1 MNVKSRNTVRVSVV
15 DQFGPNPWDK
25 NKALRLQEEKLLPA
39 VREGKTIVY
48 DFDGV
53 RRLSQSFAG
62 ALVGALRE
70 ELRAEF
76 RSRVRFENTTPVV
89 DSVLSLA
96 ASF

>member
-1 MNVKSRNTVRVSVV
+1 MRVKDENTVYVSVV
-15 DQFGPNPWDK
+15 DQFGRHPWDK
-25 NKALRLQEEKLLPA
+25 EKALRLQEKKLLPA
-39 VREGKTIVY
+39 VRSGKTIVY

-53 RRLSQSFAG
+53 QRLSQSFAG

-70 ELRAEF
+70 ELGAEL
-76 RSRVRFENTTPVV
+76 RDRVRFTNTSPVI